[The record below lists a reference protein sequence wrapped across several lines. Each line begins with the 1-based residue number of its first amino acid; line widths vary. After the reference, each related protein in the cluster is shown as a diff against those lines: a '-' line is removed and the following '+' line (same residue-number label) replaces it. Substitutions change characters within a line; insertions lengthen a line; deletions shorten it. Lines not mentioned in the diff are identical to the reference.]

1 MCSLAIVSTTLE
13 YKNDC
18 EEIARLFLSEKI
30 IACAQVSGPIT
41 SYYPWR
47 GTVETSTEFS
57 LSLKTTSALRE
68 RVKLRLKELH
78 PYELP
83 EIIDQ
88 TVTGASIEYMEWVEK
103 EVTE

>member
-13 YKNDC
+13 HKNDC
-18 EEIARLFLSEKI
+18 EKIAQLLLNEKI

-41 SYYPWR
+41 SYYPWG
-47 GTVETSTEFS
+47 GTIEASTEFS
-57 LSLKTTSALRE
+57 LSLKTTAPLRE
-68 RVKLRLKELH
+68 RVKLRLKELN

-88 TVTGASIEYMEWVEK
+88 TVIGASIEYIEWVEQ
-103 EVTE
+103 EVMK